1 MAATRGDTI
10 VFRPRDERRA
20 GDSDVGTL
28 ERPGC
33 DADDEDTFRCVSVS
47 GAVDCILCGQCDAII
62 KTRRERFRAV
72 SEFIDGHR
80 QDEDEREVE

>member
-1 MAATRGDTI
+1 M
-10 VFRPRDERRA
+10 FRPCDERRIVDGDICAPEWRGCHA
-20 GDSDVGTL
+20 GDKDTL
-28 ERPGC
+28 
-33 DADDEDTFRCVSVS
+33 RCVSVS